1 MKKIIIL
8 LLVLP
13 FLACTLTNTSKPAL
27 DDATLQTLKR
37 PQVFKT
43 DEVAITCTVTA
54 FQTLN
59 VREAPTMQ
67 SAVIAVLKHGEIV
80 NILPDDIEKVW
91 LKIQTQNVTGWIHS
105 NYCER
110 N

>member
-8 LLVLP
+8 LLVIP
-13 FLACTLTNTSKPAL
+13 FLACTLTSPSNPAL

-37 PQVFKT
+37 PQVFKA
-43 DEVAITCTVTA
+43 DEVVITCTVTA
-54 FQTLN
+54 LETLN
-59 VREAPTMQ
+59 VRQSPTTQ

-80 NILPDDIEKVW
+80 NILPDDGEKVW